1 MLETHD
7 LWWKAV
13 SAVENLAYVLKHN
26 KKWTEISEKVTAST
40 PYDCFW
46 MQFVI
51 FIAAISYE
59 VKKNQVIH
67 HSPYSTVKSI

>member
-51 FIAAISYE
+51 FIAAIS
-59 VKKNQVIH
+59 
-67 HSPYSTVKSI
+67 